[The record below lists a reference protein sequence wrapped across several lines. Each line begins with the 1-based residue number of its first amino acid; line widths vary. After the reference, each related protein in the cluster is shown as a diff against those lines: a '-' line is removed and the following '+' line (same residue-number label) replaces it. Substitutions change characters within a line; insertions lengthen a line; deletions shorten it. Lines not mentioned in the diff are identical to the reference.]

1 MLRKYFFYLLLI
13 CSAALMMSCFDV
25 VEEIDLKSNGS
36 GKIKVTVNLSKS
48 KTKVASLLKLDQVD
62 GLKIPSERDI
72 RSEVSQIG
80 ALLKKTNGI
89 SNVHSSLDF
98 TNYIA
103 VISCN
108 FSTINALNNFVK
120 TFSVQFKTTLSDY
133 SIYSYDAKS
142 KTLTREYKYNSA
154 GQKELKRLNPENQ
167 KSLQNAYFTYIYRF
181 DNTIINQKNPL
192 AKVASSKKAVML
204 KANVLDIVN
213 GKVNLSNTIT
223 LN

>member
-1 MLRKYFFYLLLI
+1 MT
-13 CSAALMMSCFDV
+13 SCFDI

-36 GKIKVTVNLSKS
+36 GAIKVTVNLSKS
-48 KTKVASLLKLDQVD
+48 RTKVSSLMKLDKVD

-72 RSEVSQIG
+72 RSEISKITTT
-80 ALLKKTNGI
+80 LKKTNGI

-103 VISCN
+103 VVSCDFRN
-108 FSTINALNNFVK
+108 INALNTFVK
-120 TFSVQFKTTLSDY
+120 TLSAQFKTSLSDY

-142 KTLTREYKYNSA
+142 KTLSRTYKYNSA
-154 GQKELKRLNPENQ
+154 GQKELNKLKPENQ

-181 DNTIINQKNPL
+181 EHTVATQKNSL
-192 AKVASSKKAVML
+192 AKVSSNKKAVML

-213 GKVNLSNTIT
+213 GKANLSNTIT